1 MGCMGSRFDKRK
13 DASGDMNTVGLQFMG
28 GEGNV
33 PDMCP
38 VDRLVMAYVGE
49 GKELADVIK
58 PEDEEFA
65 KKVAGETYNACVAYE
80 RWLKSEYGEDGEKK
94 VLVGDKHDLKDAL
107 ANLKSVQ
114 DAIVA
119 AGFDVAPKEEEKKE
133 GDMAMEGEMA
143 MEAEMMEGG
152 EDMDGEMAMDAMMA
166 AANDLYKDDAEDY
179 AGSANL
185 GKLLLAQSVKAPYFG
200 DLIKRQLVI
209 AEFDSVAT
217 GFGGLSLPKVEIP
230 EVPMPEVPGVP
241 LPAKKPKDTVF
252 AGASAVI
259 SAYVDSAEGDAKDIW
274 FSGFAGDEDLEALKG
289 LAGEKGP
296 IVFPGWLA
304 GWRSEE
310 DAKANVGT
318 YGGSQAG
325 AKVIFKINAKC
336 LEAVVCRS
344 FIQRLSATVD
354 SHEEA
359 DGWNSFALTEK
370 PFTATTIAAW
380 NAAQGAAPAEA
391 APAEEKKEEEKK
403 EEEAAPE
410 MAAE

>member
-1 MGCMGSRFDKRK
+1 MG
-13 DASGDMNTVGLQFMG
+13 FMG
-28 GEGNV
+28 GEGNI

-38 VDRLVMAYVGE
+38 VDRLVMAYCGE

-65 KKVAGETYNACVAYE
+65 KKVATETYNACAAQAK
-80 RWLKSEYGEDGEKK
+80 WLEADLGAPVDGKK
-94 VLVGDKHDLKDAL
+94 VLVGEKHDLKDAL
-107 ANLKSVQ
+107 ANLKAVQ
-114 DAIVA
+114 EAIKA
-119 AGFDVAPKEEEKKE
+119 AGFEIAEEEKKEEGKEEEKK
-133 GDMAMEGEMA
+133 DDA

-152 EDMDGEMAMDAMMA
+152 EGMEDDMMMEAMMA
-166 AANDLYKDDAEDY
+166 EVNDLYKDDAEDY
-179 AGSANL
+179 NGSANL

-252 AGASAVI
+252 AGTSAVI

-289 LAGEKGP
+289 LAAEKGP
-296 IVFPGWLA
+296 IVFPGWLS

-310 DAKANVGT
+310 DAKKNVGE

-354 SHEEA
+354 
-359 DGWNSFALTEK
+359 
-370 PFTATTIAAW
+370 P
-380 NAAQGAAPAEA
+380 
-391 APAEEKKEEEKK
+391 
-403 EEEAAPE
+403 
-410 MAAE
+410 

>member
-13 DASGDMNTVGLQFMG
+13 DAAGDFNTVGLQFMG
-28 GEGNV
+28 GEGNI

-38 VDRLVMAYVGE
+38 VDRLVMAYCGE

-65 KKVAGETYNACVAYE
+65 KKVATETYNACAAQAK
-80 RWLKSEYGEDGEKK
+80 WLEADLGAPVDGKK
-94 VLVGDKHDLKDAL
+94 VLVGEKHDLKDAL
-107 ANLKSVQ
+107 ANLKAVQ
-114 DAIVA
+114 EAIKA
-119 AGFDVAPKEEEKKE
+119 AGFEIAEEEKKEEGKEEEKK
-133 GDMAMEGEMA
+133 DDA

-152 EDMDGEMAMDAMMA
+152 EGMEDEMMMEAMMA
-166 AANDLYKDDAEDY
+166 EVNDLYKDDAEDY
-179 AGSANL
+179 NGSANL

-209 AEFDSVAT
+209 AEFGSVAS
-217 GFGGLSLPKVEIP
+217 GFGGLALPKVEL
-230 EVPMPEVPGVP
+230 PEVPGVEIP
-241 LPAKKPKDTVF
+241 GVPKKPSDTAF

-274 FSGFAGDEDLEALKG
+274 FSGFAGDEDLEALK
-289 LAGEKGP
+289 AMAADKQA
-296 IVFPGWLA
+296 IVFPGWLS

-310 DAKANVGT
+310 DAKKNVGE

-325 AKVIFKINAKC
+325 AKVLYKINAKC

-359 DGWNSFALTEK
+359 DGWNTFTLTEK
-370 PFTATTIAAW
+370 PFTATTIADWKKASD
-380 NAAQGAAPAEA
+380 APAEA
-391 APAEEKKEEEKK
+391 ATPAAEGEMMEEKKEEEM
-403 EEEAAPE
+403 APE

>member
-1 MGCMGSRFDKRK
+1 MG
-13 DASGDMNTVGLQFMG
+13 FMG
-28 GEGNV
+28 GEGNI

-38 VDRLVMAYVGE
+38 VDRLVMAYCGE

-65 KKVAGETYNACVAYE
+65 KKVATETYNACAAQAK
-80 RWLKSEYGEDGEKK
+80 WLEADLGAPVDGKK
-94 VLVGDKHDLKDAL
+94 VLVGEKHDLKDAL
-107 ANLKSVQ
+107 ANLKAVQ
-114 DAIVA
+114 EAIKA
-119 AGFDVAPKEEEKKE
+119 AGFEIAEEEKKEEGKEEEKK
-133 GDMAMEGEMA
+133 DDA

-152 EDMDGEMAMDAMMA
+152 EGMEDDMMMEAMMA
-166 AANDLYKDDAEDY
+166 EVNDLYKDDAEDY
-179 AGSANL
+179 NGSANL

-209 AEFDSVAT
+209 AEFGSVAS
-217 GFGGLSLPKVEIP
+217 GFGGLALPKVEL
-230 EVPMPEVPGVP
+230 PEVPGVEIP
-241 LPAKKPKDTVF
+241 GVPKKPSDTAF

-274 FSGFAGDEDLEALKG
+274 FSGFAGDEDLEALK
-289 LAGEKGP
+289 AMAAEKGP
-296 IVFPGWLA
+296 IVFPGWLS

-310 DAKANVGT
+310 DAKKNVGE

-354 SHEEA
+354 STEEA

-380 NAAQGAAPAEA
+380 NAAAGAAPAGETME
-391 APAEEKKEEEKK
+391 EEKKEEEKK
-403 EEEAAPE
+403 EEEAPE